1 MDRYYLSKP
10 MVQLILA
17 KNILNSNIY
26 LKECVNMPRE
36 SIYKRYSP
44 AISDDNE
51 KKDSGFWFVFC
62 LNKLL
67 IKNNTEN
74 FGIPYV
80 ANLRE
85 LQLFQER
92 TQYLGTLQG
101 QPCYCAE
108 VPSDTIAPEG
118 MSFME
123 LRSLYNVLDEDI
135 FLLAGKAIQIVH
147 WDHTHQYCSCCGVQV
162 SQLPDERAKKCP
174 ECGSLSY
181 PRISPA
187 VIVAVLKDNKIL
199 LARARNFNSN
209 MYSIIAG
216 FVEPGETLEEC
227 IKREVMEEVNLQVKN
242 IKYFGS
248 QHWPFPHSLMIGF
261 TAEYENGEIS
271 VDGTEISDAGWFE
284 ADALP
289 EIPPKMSISRE
300 IIDSFIECNTRIV
313 YP

>member
-1 MDRYYLSKP
+1 MGRYYLSKP

-17 KNILNSNIY
+17 IEHLNSNIY

-36 SIYKRYSP
+36 SIYKRYKP
-44 AISDDNE
+44 AVTAIDE
-51 KKDSGFWFVFC
+51 KNNSGYWFVFC

-67 IKNNTEN
+67 IKGGADN
-74 FGIPYV
+74 FSIPHV
-80 ANLRE
+80 THLEE
-85 LQLFQER
+85 LQLFPER
-92 TQYLGTLQG
+92 SQYLGTLQE

-108 VPSDTIAPEG
+108 VPLDTAAPEG

-123 LRSLYNVLDEDI
+123 LRSLYNILDEDI
-135 FLLAGKAIQIVH
+135 FALAGKAVQIVN
-147 WDHTHQYCSCCGVQV
+147 WDHTHQYCSSCGFQV

-174 ECGSLSY
+174 ECGSISY

-187 VIVAVLKDNKIL
+187 ILVSVLKDNKIL
-199 LARARNFNSN
+199 LVHARAFKGN

-227 IKREVMEEVNLQVKN
+227 VKREVMEEVGLQVKN

-261 TAEYENGEIS
+261 TAEYECGEIS
-271 VDGTEISDAGWFE
+271 VDGIEISE
-284 ADALP
+284 ADWFDADNLP
-289 EIPPKMSISRE
+289 EIPPPKLSISRD
-300 IIDSFIECNTRIV
+300 IIDSFIECNSHTV
-313 YP
+313 